1 MRVKPFELLT
11 DEGKP
16 FTHVDLYG
24 RYTILFFFPKAGTS
38 GCTREA
44 VEFSRENFEKTQVVG
59 ISRDNVESLKRFR
72 EKNNLKVIL
81 LSDPE
86 GELHEFFDVLENG
99 KTVRSTFILD
109 RWGFVRREWRKVK
122 VEGHVQEVKEALD
135 QLLKEDLSLNRHI
148 EWRRARRALKK
159 DRIPRDEIETLI
171 KAAHLAPSCMNNQP
185 WRFVVVDSEDVLKRL
200 HEALPGGNY
209 WMKNAPVLIAVHS
222 KKDSDCVLSDNR
234 EYFLFDTGLAVG
246 NLLVQATQMGL
257 VAHPVAGYDPVKVK
271 EILGIP
277 EDHVLITLIAVGY
290 LGDENELSE
299 KHREIERS
307 ERVRKDL
314 SEIVRWNL

>member
-1 MRVKPFELLT
+1 MRVRHFELLT
-11 DEGKP
+11 DEGKT

-24 RYTILFFFPKAGTS
+24 KYTILFFFPKAGTS

-44 VEFSRENFEKTQVVG
+44 VEFSKENFEKAQVVG
-59 ISRDNVESLKRFR
+59 ISRDSVEALKRFK
-72 EKNNLKVIL
+72 EKNDLKVTL

-86 GELHEFFDVLENG
+86 GILHEFFNVLENG
-99 KTVRSTFILD
+99 KTVRSTFLID
-109 RWGFVRREWRKVK
+109 RWGFVRKEWRRVK

-135 QLLKEDLSLNRHI
+135 RLIEEDLPLNKHI

-159 DRIPRDEIETLI
+159 DRVPREELELLI

-185 WRFVVVDSEDVLKRL
+185 WRFVVVDEEELLKKI

-209 WMKNAPVLIAVHS
+209 WMKNAPALIAVHS
-222 KKDSDCVLSDNR
+222 KKDFDCALPDNR
-234 EYFLFDTGLAVG
+234 DYFLFDTGLAVG

-271 EILGIP
+271 EILKIP

-290 LGDENELSE
+290 LGDESELSE
-299 KHREIERS
+299 KHRELERS
-307 ERVRKDL
+307 ERVRKEL